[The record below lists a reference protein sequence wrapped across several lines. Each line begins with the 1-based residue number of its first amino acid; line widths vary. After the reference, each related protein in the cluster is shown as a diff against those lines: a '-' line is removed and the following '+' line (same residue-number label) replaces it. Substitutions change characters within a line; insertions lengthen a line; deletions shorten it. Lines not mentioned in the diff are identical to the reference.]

1 MYKFYNLILNI
12 GFDCIFSIFLVNSL
26 VIFVWRIIWDTQDL
40 YLENRLYLNSLIS
53 LMISYFLLFIVKY
66 IQINEINSK
75 FSRSISK
82 LNNDNSTSSSNS
94 SHNKKKI
101 CKKFSL
107 KIFIL
112 IFSFANINHWRAVWN
127 FTIEYTEHKKNE
139 HTKNDHT
146 KNEHSLDGILTIGA
160 LSILSLIA
168 IKRVC
173 ALMSVPFQ
181 INKDCYQV
189 AYQIQPT
196 SVHHNY
202 YLSLKNKYS
211 NKVISFFNLIFRL
224 QQEFNTISIFFYKL
238 IDSSKHLAN
247 RSLFCLR
254 IFGRFLYNSIMAEF
268 MVTLG

>member
-40 YLENRLYLNSLIS
+40 YLKNRLYLNSLIS

-127 FTIEYTEHKKNE
+127 FTLEYTEH
-139 HTKNDHT
+139 
-146 KNEHSLDGILTIGA
+146 SLHGTLTIGA

-224 QQEFNTISIFFYKL
+224 QQEFNIISIFFLK
-238 IDSSKHLAN
+238 IN
-247 RSLFCLR
+247 R
-254 IFGRFLYNSIMAEF
+254 
-268 MVTLG
+268 